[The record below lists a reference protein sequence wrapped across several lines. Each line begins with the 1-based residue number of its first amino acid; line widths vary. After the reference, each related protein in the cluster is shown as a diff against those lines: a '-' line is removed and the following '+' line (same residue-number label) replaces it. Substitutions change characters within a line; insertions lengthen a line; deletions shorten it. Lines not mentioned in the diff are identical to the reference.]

1 METRKKTAAILDMDF
16 DFEGGAVRDLRRRM
30 DQDPKFEGIVH
41 RLLSGKRV
49 SRSDFSYYE
58 STIQKRGGR

>member
-1 METRKKTAAILDMDF
+1 MDF
-16 DFEGGAVRDLRRRM
+16 DYEGGKVRDLRRRM

-49 SRSDFSYYE
+49 SQLDYSYYE
-58 STIQKRGGR
+58 STIQKRRTR